1 VRVRE
6 PVYQRNAQKG
16 YGRVTWRDVAANT
29 AASLLHASS
38 ADRSCVRLTMDR
50 SSLAQCTRRAFFGD
64 CGRLNAGETVDMPVF
79 FFIDPEILKDRTL
92 RHVRNI
98 VLAYTFFESNDQSLP
113 EIQKASEAL
122 SAAADGRV
130 AAAIGS

>member
-1 VRVRE
+1 VRE

-16 YGRVTWRDVAANT
+16 YGRVTWREVAANT

-38 ADRSCVRLTMDR
+38 ADRSCLRLTRDR

-122 SAAADGRV
+122 SAAADGRA